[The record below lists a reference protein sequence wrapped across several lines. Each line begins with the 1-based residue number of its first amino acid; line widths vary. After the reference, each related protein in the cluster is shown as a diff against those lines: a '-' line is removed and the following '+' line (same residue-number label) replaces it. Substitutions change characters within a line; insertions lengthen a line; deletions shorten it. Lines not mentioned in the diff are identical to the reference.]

1 MLVCE
6 ALLPIRY
13 GYPLNSRKKYSEI
26 SSVINPCF
34 RHLNPSYR
42 QLNFPTIHQ
51 KPLISS
57 IESVHFNLVIIYIL
71 KIQVDP
77 KKANTGTKRMKTFSL
92 PNHAD
97 SLLPADA
104 DWKLVWH
111 DEFDGTELDSSKW
124 GFRRNFWGAPMKT
137 YTDEGVELDGNSNLK
152 LHLLRKGDDF
162 YSPHLQTGSLT
173 FDMPKDTAG
182 IWPFGKPEAPR
193 FLHRFGFYEIRCKLP
208 KNPGWHAA
216 FWLQAPGIGSHPD
229 PTLAGVEVDVMENYW
244 QHTKGKMMAGNLW
257 GGYGKD
263 YRGSGHI
270 IWDHVETPDGW
281 HTYAVDWRP
290 DSYTFYADGQL
301 IGKVV
306 SPERASEENRILAD
320 ERGKLLP
327 GSVSV
332 GPISNV
338 DQFILVSTEC
348 HGYRGP
354 GFNAPPNHPKGTPA
368 PILFEA
374 ELPDVFIVDHVRVFD
389 RV

>member
-1 MLVCE
+1 
-6 ALLPIRY
+6 
-13 GYPLNSRKKYSEI
+13 
-26 SSVINPCF
+26 
-34 RHLNPSYR
+34 
-42 QLNFPTIHQ
+42 
-51 KPLISS
+51 
-57 IESVHFNLVIIYIL
+57 
-71 KIQVDP
+71 
-77 KKANTGTKRMKTFSL
+77 
-92 PNHAD
+92 
-97 SLLPADA
+97 
-104 DWKLVWH
+104 
-111 DEFDGTELDSSKW
+111 
-124 GFRRNFWGAPMKT
+124 MKT

-182 IWPFGKPEAPR
+182 IWPFCKPEAPR

-306 SPERASEENRILAD
+306 SLNAPAKKTGYWRTNEANCFRR
-320 ERGKLLP
+320 
-327 GSVSV
+327 VSV
-332 GPISNV
+332 GTSPMSIV
-338 DQFILVSTEC
+338 HLGIDRMPRVSW
-348 HGYRGP
+348 P
-354 GFNAPPNHPKGTPA
+354 GLQCPAQPSQGHPCTDSLRSRTAGC
-368 PILFEA
+368 L
-374 ELPDVFIVDHVRVFD
+374 HR
-389 RV
+389 